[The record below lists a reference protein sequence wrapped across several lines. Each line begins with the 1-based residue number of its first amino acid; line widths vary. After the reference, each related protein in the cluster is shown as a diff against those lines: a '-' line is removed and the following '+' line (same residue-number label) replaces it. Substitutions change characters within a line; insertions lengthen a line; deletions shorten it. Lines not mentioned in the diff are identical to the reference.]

1 MTWRDDLVSASFRG
15 AEFFVASAESTVG
28 RKTRFSNFWGTD
40 ETYIEDLGR
49 ATDEFMIEGYV
60 IANIDNG
67 FNYFEQR
74 DQLIMALTDGVAGS
88 DNYVKNN
95 KGQTV
100 GSNRLQGSVSNPK
113 TGSVIAGMPVGKPGT
128 LRHPFYGEI
137 EAYLKEPA
145 KITESFEEGGI
156 ARFQMVFI
164 RWQQT
169 VDTGWKINMVADF
182 ALQGIST
189 FNGLIDNFQGIM
201 SIGGAFLSSIN
212 GVMKTV
218 LRGISKAIGSIQGAL
233 ASTINAAQAIVNN
246 SLNFADSVLSDP
258 CEIASTI
265 GGGVDS
271 ILSVCGMAGDNVQS
285 GVVGACSGELR
296 GSIYTLDGTS
306 IPEKLTT
313 YAVRALLNAALIDES
328 YISSSIPSEQSD
340 NATAVLDLFQGIC
353 LNNASQIAIR
363 GEYVSKEKAQQVLN
377 DVTDSIDAYLLR
389 LGERSY
395 DNTLAYQSIE
405 DMRNGFINTMYSMM
419 VNLEQVTDYSVPV
432 NGQNTLALA
441 YAKFDDVYRDTEIYE
456 MNKPTVYH
464 PGFITGGSTITILDS

>member
-28 RKTRFSNFWGTD
+28 RKVRLSNFWGTD

-49 ATDEFMIEGYV
+49 STDEFMVEGYV
-60 IANIDNG
+60 IANLDNG
-67 FNYFEQR
+67 FNYFDQR
-74 DQLIMALTDGVAGS
+74 DQLIKALTEGVAGT
-88 DNYVKNN
+88 DNNVTVPGKATGAY
-95 KGQTV
+95 TV
-100 GSNRLQGSVSNPK
+100 GSGGVANKFSG
-113 TGSVIAGMPVGKPGT
+113 GMSPRPGT

-156 ARFQMVFI
+156 ARFQMIFI
-164 RWQQT
+164 RWQQAQN
-169 VDTGWKINMVADF
+169 TGWKVNMVADF
-182 ALQGIST
+182 ALQGLST

-353 LNNASQIAIR
+353 LNNASQIAVR